1 MSDLIERLGKLQDS
15 CSKQEL
21 HLLDTDYVWELAGRT
36 ADEIE
41 RLQAR
46 VDELEGAIKDMR
58 FEAGRFTGFVE
69 LCDEALAATEQE
81 RDD

>member
-1 MSDLIERLGKLQDS
+1 MNDLIERLGKLQDS

-21 HLLDTDYVWELAGRT
+21 YLLDTDYVWELAGRT

-46 VDELEGAIKDMR
+46 VKVLEGVLNDPL
-58 FEAGRFTGFVE
+58 E
-69 LCDEALAATEQE
+69 LRLYINKKLEDEAATEQE